1 MNKKVKIIL
10 ISIEVFVLAVLV
22 LVAIGYQQK
31 WLITTD
37 DGPRFDWYAIQE
49 DLTID
54 IQDIPDKR
62 PEPEDIPGTP
72 LASEP
77 ENTTEPAKTAPPAT
91 VPTPTTE
98 PTEPSSAPE
107 QTTEPETPHPTED
120 WETDEF

>member
-1 MNKKVKIIL
+1 MNKKIKIIL
-10 ISIEVFVLAVLV
+10 IAIEVFVLAVLM

-31 WLITTD
+31 WLVATG

-62 PEPEDIPGTP
+62 PEPEDVPGAP
-72 LASEP
+72 PASEP
-77 ENTTEPAKTAPPAT
+77 ENTTVPTTTAPPT
-91 VPTPTTE
+91 TFPTPTTE
-98 PTEPSSAPE
+98 PTEPASAPE
-107 QTTEPETPHPTED
+107 QTTEPETTHSTED